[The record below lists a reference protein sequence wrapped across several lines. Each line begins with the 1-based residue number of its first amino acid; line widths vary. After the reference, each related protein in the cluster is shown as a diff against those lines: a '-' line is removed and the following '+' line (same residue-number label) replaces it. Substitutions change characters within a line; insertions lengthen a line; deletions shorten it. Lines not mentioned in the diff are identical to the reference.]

1 VLAWRAALYHSVS
14 AVELVRYHC
23 LGLARFVLG
32 QHIAQDR
39 HADAQNAG
47 FINEGVLLYSV

>member
-1 VLAWRAALYHSVS
+1 
-14 AVELVRYHC
+14 